1 MRKAP
6 IVIIVGAGLAG
17 LSCAVRLHEEGVPVL
32 VVEAADKIGG
42 RTTSERFES
51 FILDRGFQAL
61 LTGYPTAQ
69 QILNF
74 GSLNLQPLYPGL
86 QIWWQGKFHKFV
98 LPFKHPLEALQSL
111 KSPLG
116 TFHDKKLVVSMR
128 ARLIGETTDGIM
140 RKPQQPIVD
149 LLRREGFSDTFIDR
163 FWRPLCGALLLD
175 RNMVSSSRV
184 FEFIM
189 RCYFAGDAALPIG
202 GIQTLASQLADR
214 LPKGSI
220 RTQTQVTGIQEGI
233 VSLTQGETLATQAVV
248 VATDPQQSSLLLD
261 RADEQLPSC
270 ASITCLYYE
279 AKTPPFEKPY
289 LILNGEEDGVVQ
301 NVFVPSLA
309 SRSYAPDGYHL
320 VAATMLEETDEE
332 EHELDEMVRTH
343 LRKWFADQVD
353 GWRFLKVYRIKK
365 AVPVQTS
372 ELMENRPDA
381 CVRPGIYRC
390 GDYMNIA
397 CIDGALDS
405 GRHTAEAV
413 LAQLRSTVP

>member
-17 LSCAVRLHEEGVPVL
+17 LSCAVRLHEEGVPLL
-32 VVEAADKIGG
+32 VVEANDRIGG
-42 RTTSERFES
+42 RSTSERFEQ
-51 FILDRGFQAL
+51 FILDRGFHAL
-61 LTGYPTAQ
+61 LTGYPNAQ

-74 GSLNLQPLYPGL
+74 GSLNLQPLYPGV

-111 KSPLG
+111 KSPIG
-116 TFHDKKLVVSMR
+116 TLDDKKRVVNLR
-128 ARLIGETTDGIM
+128 KRLIGETADGIM
-140 RKPQQPIVD
+140 RKDQRPITE
-149 LLRREGFSDTFIDR
+149 LLKSEGFTDTFIDR

-175 RNMVSSSRV
+175 RQLISSSRV

-189 RCYFAGDAALPIG
+189 RSYFMGDATLPIG
-202 GIQTLASQLADR
+202 GIQTLATQLADR
-214 LPKGSI
+214 LPKGTI
-220 RTQTQVTGIQEGI
+220 RTQTMVTSIQEGI
-233 VSLTQGETLATQAVV
+233 VSLTQGETLATQAIVI
-248 VATDPQQSSLLLD
+248 ATNPQQASVLLE
-261 RADEQLPSC
+261 RPEEALPSS

-279 AKTPPFEKPY
+279 TETPPFEKPF
-289 LILNGEEDGVVQ
+289 LILNGEDEGPVQ

-309 SRSYAPDGYHL
+309 SRSYAPEGHHL
-320 VAATMLEETDEE
+320 IAVTLLEETDEE
-332 EHELDEMVRTH
+332 EHELDELVRTQ

-353 GWRFLKVYRIKK
+353 HWRFLKVYRIKK
-365 AVPVQTS
+365 AIPVQTAES
-372 ELMENRPDA
+372 MENMPDA

-413 LAQLRSTVP
+413 LSQLRTQVH